1 MAQTEAS
8 QTATGET
15 VTHPV
20 AMAAQE
26 RRFNLRKVLVVVV
39 LYLAAFWTLV
49 PMYWVAVSSV
59 KSLRDLAH
67 IPPRLFPT
75 EPRLDAWVTIFER
88 RILENIYNSL
98 VVATLATIICL
109 IIAVPAAYAATRM
122 RLPFKFVG
130 IVVGLMG
137 LVALL
142 PPIAS
147 AIPLFLLGSDL
158 GIIDEKYTLIILYT
172 VLNTAFAVWVLR
184 STFMDVPMDVEEA
197 ALMDGDTRFGAVRR
211 ILLPLIFPSLFSIAI
226 LLFIFNWNEYIIAL
240 YFRKFHENHDTS
252 DCDPG
257 ADSAARAGLGS
268 RQRRGNDCG
277 GPGSG
282 GGVYIAEIS
291 RARADLWR
299 RQRPV
304 SYRQ

>member
-1 MAQTEAS
+1 MAQTQAGD
-8 QTATGET
+8 TAANQT
-15 VTHPV
+15 VTHTV

-26 RRFNLRKVLVVVV
+26 RRFSLNKVLVLVV

-49 PMYWVAVSSV
+49 PMYWVAISSV

-75 EPRLDAWVTIFER
+75 DVRFDAWVTIFER
-88 RILENIYNSL
+88 RILENVYNSL
-98 VVATLATIICL
+98 VVAGFATIICL
-109 IIAVPAAYAATRM
+109 IVAVPAAYAATRM
-122 RLPFKFVG
+122 RLPLKFVG

-147 AIPLFLLGSDL
+147 AIPLFLLGNEL
-158 GIIDEKYTLIILYT
+158 GMIDRKSTLVILYT

-184 STFMDVPMDVEEA
+184 GTFMDVPMDVEEA

-211 ILLPLIFPSLFSIAI
+211 ILLPLIFPSVFSIAI

-240 YFRKFHENHDTS
+240 YFVNSMDTMTLPIAIQGQIPQHELDW
-252 DCDPG
+252 G
-257 ADSAARAGLGS
+257 VVSAAGTIAVVPVLIAAFTLQRFLVRGLTFGVA
-268 RQRRGNDCG
+268 
-277 GPGSG
+277 SG
-282 GGVYIAEIS
+282 
-291 RARADLWR
+291 
-299 RQRPV
+299 Q
-304 SYRQ
+304 

>member
-1 MAQTEAS
+1 MTQT
-8 QTATGET
+8 QTGGPAADR
-15 VTHPV
+15 VPAHPV
-20 AMAAQE
+20 DMEAQSRRLNLPKALVAA
-26 RRFNLRKVLVVVV
+26 V

-49 PMYWVAVSSV
+49 PLYWVAVSSV
-59 KSLRDLAH
+59 KSLRDLSH

-75 EPRLDAWVTIFER
+75 EIRLDAWVTIFER
-88 RILENIYNSL
+88 RILENVYNSFL
-98 VVATLATIICL
+98 ISTVATIVCL

-172 VLNTAFAVWVLR
+172 ILNTAFAVWVLR
-184 STFMDVPMDVEEA
+184 GTFMDVPMDVEEA

-226 LLFIFNWNEYIIAL
+226 LIFIFNWNEYIIAL
-240 YFRKFHENHDTS
+240 YFVNSMDTMTLPIAIQAQIPQHELDW
-252 DCDPG
+252 G
-257 ADSAARAGLGS
+257 VVSAAGTIAIFPVLVAAFTLQRFLVRGLTFGVA
-268 RQRRGNDCG
+268 
-277 GPGSG
+277 SG
-282 GGVYIAEIS
+282 
-291 RARADLWR
+291 
-299 RQRPV
+299 Q
-304 SYRQ
+304 

>member
-1 MAQTEAS
+1 MARTEPS
-8 QTATGET
+8 GTTTNE
-15 VTHPV
+15 PV
-20 AMAAQE
+20 AQDVILDAQQ
-26 RRFNLRKVLVVVV
+26 RRLNPHKLLVVVV

-49 PMYWVAVSSV
+49 PLYWVGISSV

-75 EPRLDAWVTIFER
+75 DPRLDAWVTIFER
-88 RILENIYNSL
+88 RILENVWNSL
-98 VVATLATIICL
+98 VVSTVATVICL
-109 IIAVPAAYAATRM
+109 VIAVPAAYAATRM
-122 RLPFKFVG
+122 RLPYKFVA

-184 STFMDVPMDVEEA
+184 GTFMDIPMDVEEA

-226 LLFIFNWNEYIIAL
+226 LIFIFNWNEYIIAL
-240 YFRKFHENHDTS
+240 YFVNSMKTMTLPIAIQAQIPQHELDW
-252 DCDPG
+252 G
-257 ADSAARAGLGS
+257 VVSAAGTIAVIPVLVAAFTLQKFLVRGLTFGVA
-268 RQRRGNDCG
+268 
-277 GPGSG
+277 SG
-282 GGVYIAEIS
+282 
-291 RARADLWR
+291 
-299 RQRPV
+299 Q
-304 SYRQ
+304 

>member
-1 MAQTEAS
+1 MAQTQAGDT
-8 QTATGET
+8 TANQT
-15 VTHPV
+15 VTHAV

-26 RRFNLRKVLVVVV
+26 RRFNLNKVLVVVV

-49 PMYWVAVSSV
+49 PMYWVAITSV
-59 KSLRDLAH
+59 KSMRDLAH
-67 IPPRLFPT
+67 IPPRFFPT
-75 EPRLDAWVTIFER
+75 DIRFDAWVTIFER
-88 RILENIYNSL
+88 RILENVFNSL
-98 VVATLATIICL
+98 VVAGIATIICL

-147 AIPLFLLGSDL
+147 AIPLFILGNGL
-158 GIIDEKYTLIILYT
+158 GIIDQKYTLVILYT

-184 STFMDVPMDVEEA
+184 GTFMDVPMDVEEA

-240 YFRKFHENHDTS
+240 YFVNSMDTMTLPIAILAQIPQHELDW
-252 DCDPG
+252 G
-257 ADSAARAGLGS
+257 VVSAAGTIAVVPVLIAAFTLQRFLVRGLTFGVA
-268 RQRRGNDCG
+268 
-277 GPGSG
+277 SG
-282 GGVYIAEIS
+282 
-291 RARADLWR
+291 
-299 RQRPV
+299 Q
-304 SYRQ
+304 

>member
-1 MAQTEAS
+1 MAQTEVS
-8 QTATGET
+8 ET
-15 VTHPV
+15 TTSEPV
-20 AMAAQE
+20 PQAVEMAAQG
-26 RRFNLRKVLVVVV
+26 RRLNPRRLLVVIV

-49 PMYWVAVSSV
+49 PMYWVAISSI

-67 IPPRLFPT
+67 IPPRFFPT
-75 EPRLDAWVTIFER
+75 DPRLDAWVTIFER
-88 RILENIYNSL
+88 RILENVYNSL
-98 VVATLATIICL
+98 VVSTLATIICL

-122 RLPFKFVG
+122 RLPFKFVA

-184 STFMDVPMDVEEA
+184 GTFMDVPMDVEEA

-240 YFRKFHENHDTS
+240 YFVNSMKTMTLPIAIQAQIPQHELDW
-252 DCDPG
+252 G
-257 ADSAARAGLGS
+257 VVSAAGTIAVFPVLVAAFTLQRFLVRGLTFGVA
-268 RQRRGNDCG
+268 
-277 GPGSG
+277 SG
-282 GGVYIAEIS
+282 
-291 RARADLWR
+291 
-299 RQRPV
+299 Q
-304 SYRQ
+304 

>member
-1 MAQTEAS
+1 MAQTES
-8 QTATGET
+8 RETATTET
-15 VTHPV
+15 VPHTV
-20 AMAAQE
+20 EMAVQE
-26 RRFNLRKVLVVVV
+26 RRFNLRKLLVVIV

-49 PMYWVAVSSV
+49 PMYWVAISSI

-67 IPPRLFPT
+67 IPPRFFPT
-75 EPRLDAWVTIFER
+75 DPRLDAWVTIFER
-88 RILENIYNSL
+88 RILENVYNSL

-109 IIAVPAAYAATRM
+109 VISVPAAYAATRM
-122 RLPFKFVG
+122 RLPFKFVA

-184 STFMDVPMDVEEA
+184 GTFMDVPMDVEEA

-240 YFRKFHENHDTS
+240 YFVNSMKTMTLPIAIQAQIPQHELDW
-252 DCDPG
+252 G
-257 ADSAARAGLGS
+257 VVSAAGTIAVFPVLVAAFTLQRFLVRGLTFGVA
-268 RQRRGNDCG
+268 
-277 GPGSG
+277 SG
-282 GGVYIAEIS
+282 
-291 RARADLWR
+291 
-299 RQRPV
+299 Q
-304 SYRQ
+304 

>member
-1 MAQTEAS
+1 MTQT
-8 QTATGET
+8 QTGGPAADR
-15 VTHPV
+15 VPAHPV
-20 AMAAQE
+20 DMEAQSRRLNLPKALVAA
-26 RRFNLRKVLVVVV
+26 V

-49 PMYWVAVSSV
+49 PLYWVAVSSV
-59 KSLRDLAH
+59 KSLRDLSH

-75 EPRLDAWVTIFER
+75 EIRLDAWVTIFER
-88 RILENIYNSL
+88 RILENVYNSFL
-98 VVATLATIICL
+98 ISTVATIVCL

-172 VLNTAFAVWVLR
+172 ILNTAFAVWVLR
-184 STFMDVPMDVEEA
+184 GTFMDVPMDVEEA

-226 LLFIFNWNEYIIAL
+226 LIFIFNWNEYIIAL
-240 YFRKFHENHDTS
+240 YFVNSMDTMTLPIAIQAQSPQHELDW
-252 DCDPG
+252 G
-257 ADSAARAGLGS
+257 VVSAAGTIAIFPVLVAAFTLQRFLVRGLTFGVA
-268 RQRRGNDCG
+268 
-277 GPGSG
+277 SG
-282 GGVYIAEIS
+282 
-291 RARADLWR
+291 
-299 RQRPV
+299 Q
-304 SYRQ
+304 